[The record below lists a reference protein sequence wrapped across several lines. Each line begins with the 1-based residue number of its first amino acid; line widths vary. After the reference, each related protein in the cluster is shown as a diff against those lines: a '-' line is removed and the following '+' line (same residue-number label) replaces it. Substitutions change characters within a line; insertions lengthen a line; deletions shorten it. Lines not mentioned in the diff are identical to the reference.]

1 MVSRN
6 FFLILLD
13 FSALGFF
20 FFKTTFAICGYVETS
35 INLDTIP
42 QKWPAWQRPNPPSLD
57 AQPEVDGPRRTA
69 ARHLRLQGERERKQR
84 TKNIFKISYLL
95 CCLTLN

>member
-35 INLDTIP
+35 INLDTIH
-42 QKWPAWQRPNPPSLD
+42 QKSAAWQRPNPSPLD
-57 AQPEVDGPRRTA
+57 VQPEVDGPRRTA
-69 ARHLRLQGERERKQR
+69 ARHLRLQGEKEQR
-84 TKNIFKISYLL
+84 IKNIIKICYS
-95 CCLTLN
+95 TLN